1 MWSREVTVALL
12 LTCASTLG
20 WPQGTAAGEFSGA
33 MRGRAPDVAS
43 EASAQDAEKLAPR
56 ALARQALAFTVHV
69 RAGLAYGTGALLDA
83 HGHVLTCRHVIE
95 DAKQI
100 TVAFADGAVFDAR
113 LVDSDEELDIAL
125 LSIGSTRRPV
135 LTPATIGS
143 VETGD
148 ELFTLGA
155 PRNMPFSLSRG
166 MASYVGRPFGRTFYL
181 QTDLPFN
188 AGNSGGPVLNDRG
201 EVVAIAS
208 FVLRNSEGI
217 AFALPIDYA
226 YRRFARALVA
236 PKDLVAGDTFER
248 WLAAP
253 ERSGDRAAER
263 H

>member
-1 MWSREVTVALL
+1 M
-12 LTCASTLG
+12 
-20 WPQGTAAGEFSGA
+20 
-33 MRGRAPDVAS
+33 
-43 EASAQDAEKLAPR
+43 
-56 ALARQALAFTVHV
+56 